1 MRFRIVVAILGVV
14 IGVCMVAASVVLC
27 LQNPLFLILEPDGF
41 WTENTYGMSIGES
54 LVWAGIL
61 FWVGCI
67 IGFVS
72 LSRLIRTLIS
82 ARKDQRPP
90 VADAPGSPTTTD
102 N

>member
-1 MRFRIVVAILGVV
+1 
-14 IGVCMVAASVVLC
+14 
-27 LQNPLFLILEPDGF
+27 
-41 WTENTYGMSIGES
+41 MSIGES